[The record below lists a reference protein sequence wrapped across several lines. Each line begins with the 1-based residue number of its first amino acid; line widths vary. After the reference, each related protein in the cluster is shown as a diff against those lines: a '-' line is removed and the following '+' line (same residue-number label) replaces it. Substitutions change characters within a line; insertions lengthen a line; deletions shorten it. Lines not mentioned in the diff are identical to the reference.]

1 MPRTLNY
8 QNGLLMNGMNESEER
23 ARMPIDPSLI
33 TDTLSRWQTP
43 QFQMPDPLAQYAK
56 IQALKNGILQQQT
69 DALDLQQKQKNI
81 ADQAAIDKA
90 FADSRTTDAA
100 GNVTYD
106 RNKVLANVPGSHV
119 ATLQKTFND
128 ADLSTAQLSKAKAD
142 AAEAQNNL
150 AGNYLLGVHDAKYDP
165 DATRAIVIDAVGK
178 GVIPQ
183 PDGARILQQI
193 NQDPTPQGVEAV
205 IAPFMARSPAVQ
217 KILNDRQEA
226 QAKTDTVAVEQAK
239 EQRVKDQDFINSL
252 GSAQNPDQYAA
263 LIAQGRAKGVSPS
276 VISAAPAAWT
286 PEGARAFAQQAMT
299 EKDREE
305 REQAALNERN
315 IEADRKITQAQNA
328 RRIAI
333 EGQNA
338 GINAQK
344 FAMEFGGDA
353 VKGWAKQ
360 IADNPDTANQVPPA
374 LRTAVMQRF
383 TADTG
388 LPYPKPLAG
397 TAVDQERAARNALD
411 AVAQIKTA
419 LQDPE
424 VKNNIGPIMG
434 RLANAEQR
442 AGTAIGL
449 SPSAEAKAQ
458 QLRTNMRYLLLTEAK
473 AQMGGRVPQQ
483 VLQALEQS
491 SPNVKMDADM
501 LQGAMAGVSDA
512 SNRNLDQTYK
522 QRFGENAARPGSAAS
537 AAAPAPLPNG
547 GGKLIDKATAKRF
560 YDAAG
565 GDPAKTRALIKQN
578 NWTLQ

>member
-1 MPRTLNY
+1 MPL
-8 QNGLLMNGMNESEER
+8 
-23 ARMPIDPSLI
+23 DPGIIASAMAN
-33 TDTLSRWQTP
+33 WQQP
-43 QFQMPDPLAQYAK
+43 ADPLATYAK
-56 IQALKNGILQQQT
+56 LQALRNGIQQQQIGQQQLQSG
-69 DALDLQQKQKNI
+69 ALDLQQKQQTINAQRALDDAMKSAYTVGADGSLSLNKEAVASHLAQTGNGHMLPSVLKSFDDMDKAATDLKDAKIKTATAQNDYIANTLSGI
-81 ADQAAIDKA
+81 ADSNFDPKIAVATVAHAQATGALPAPQALQITAAIQQNPTPEGVKAVIQPFMAQSPAYQKLVNERETAQAAVTSAGARKSQADVAGDKLSDERIERA
-90 FADSRTTDAA
+90 LNAAAGATNQAELDAARNQALKTGASPAQVNAIPMQFDPAAMAAYTRSRLNPEQRTT
-100 GNVTYD
+100 
-106 RNKVLANVPGSHV
+106 
-119 ATLQKTFND
+119 
-128 ADLSTAQLSKAKAD
+128 ADQRA
-142 AAEAQNNL
+142 AAEA
-150 AGNYLLGVHDAKYDP
+150 
-165 DATRAIVIDAVGK
+165 AT
-178 GVIPQ
+178 
-183 PDGARILQQI
+183 
-193 NQDPTPQGVEAV
+193 
-205 IAPFMARSPAVQ
+205 
-217 KILNDRQEA
+217 
-226 QAKTDTVAVEQAK
+226 
-239 EQRVKDQDFINSL
+239 
-252 GSAQNPDQYAA
+252 
-263 LIAQGRAKGVSPS
+263 
-276 VISAAPAAWT
+276 
-286 PEGARAFAQQAMT
+286 
-299 EKDREE
+299 
-305 REQAALNERN
+305 
-315 IEADRKITQAQNA
+315 EADRKVTQAQNA

-338 GINAQK
+338 GLNAQK

-374 LRTAVMQRF
+374 LRTSVMQRF

-397 TAVDQERAARNALD
+397 TAVDQERASRNALD